1 MNSFCNGSEAL
12 HAKWRLADH
21 PPYSPDL
28 APAKASVFAELI
40 TALIGRLFQDFEG
53 IT

>member
-1 MNSFCNGSEAL
+1 MNSLCNGSEAL

-28 APAKASVFAELI
+28 APAKSSVFAELI
-40 TALIGRLFQDFEG
+40 TAFTGRLFQDFG
-53 IT
+53 DIR